1 MDDNRDIALG
11 LYELVAGTVRRMPAD
26 LSRTAVS
33 TLSTLESA
41 GPHRITDLAAAQHI
55 TQPSMTVLVGRLETA
70 GYVERRGDA
79 ADKRVSLVALTEQ
92 GSAYLSDRRTH
103 GTDILAALVG
113 RLDQEDVAALAA
125 ALPAIRRLRAL
136 EAEEA

>member
-1 MDDNRDIALG
+1 METDREIALG

-33 TLSTLESA
+33 TLSTLEVA

-55 TQPSMTVLVGRLETA
+55 TQPSMTVLVGRLESA

-79 ADKRVSLVALTEQ
+79 SDKRVSLIALTDR
-92 GSAYLSDRRTH
+92 GSAYLAERRAR
-103 GTDILAALVG
+103 GTDRLAALIG
-113 RLDQEDVAALAA
+113 RLDEHEVAALAA
-125 ALPAIRRLRAL
+125 ALPAIRRLHDL
-136 EAEEA
+136 EAEET